1 MINMNKRAIGSQY
14 ESLARTYLEKN
25 NYKVICQN
33 YRTKIGEID
42 IIARNEN
49 YLCFIE
55 VKYRDEKSLA
65 TGLYAVDKAKQKTI
79 YNVAKMYMLEN
90 KIDDDT
96 ACRFDVISVDGSDI
110 ELIKNA
116 FP

>member
-1 MINMNKRAIGSQY
+1 MLNKRQIGNLY
-14 ESLARTYLEKN
+14 ENKARKYLSN
-25 NYKVICQN
+25 NGYVILEQN

-42 IIARNEN
+42 IIAKNDD

-65 TGLYAVDKAKQKTI
+65 IGLYAVDKAKQKTI
-79 YNVAKMYMLEN
+79 YNVAKMYMIDN

>member
-1 MINMNKRAIGSQY
+1 MNKREIGSHY
-14 ESLARTYLEKN
+14 ENLARTYLEKN
-25 NYKVICQN
+25 NYKVLYQN
-33 YRTKIGEID
+33 YRTKFGEID
-42 IIARNEN
+42 LIAQNEN

-55 VKYRDEKSLA
+55 VKYRDKESLA
-65 TGLYAVDKAKQKTI
+65 SGLYAVDKAKQKTI

-96 ACRFDVISVDGSDI
+96 ACRFDVVSVDGSDVK
-110 ELIKNA
+110 LIKNA

>member
-1 MINMNKRAIGSQY
+1 MNKRQIGNLY
-14 ESLARTYLEKN
+14 ENKARKYLSN
-25 NYKVICQN
+25 NGYVILEQN

-116 FP
+116 FS

>member
-1 MINMNKRAIGSQY
+1 MNKRQIGNLY
-14 ESLARTYLEKN
+14 ENKARKYLSN
-25 NYKVICQN
+25 NDYVILEQN

>member
-1 MINMNKRAIGSQY
+1 MLNKRQIGNLY
-14 ESLARTYLEKN
+14 ENKARKYLSN
-25 NYKVICQN
+25 NGYVILEQN

-116 FP
+116 FS

>member
-1 MINMNKRAIGSQY
+1 MNKRQIGNLY
-14 ESLARTYLEKN
+14 ENKARKYLSN
-25 NYKVICQN
+25 NGYVILEQN

-42 IIARNEN
+42 IIAKNDD

-65 TGLYAVDKAKQKTI
+65 IGLYAVDKAKQKTI
-79 YNVAKMYMLEN
+79 YNVAKMYMIDN